1 MFSKYH
7 IRNARV
13 LAIIFFAAIHSLL
26 CQVLQLP
33 SFGIVCEAY
42 TASSDMIHNLDSGQ
56 IYTQSH
62 RHWISLHEAHHWIIQ
77 LV

>member
-13 LAIIFFAAIHSLL
+13 LAIIFFAAIHSLYS
-26 CQVLQLP
+26 QVLQLP